1 MKTQISCGVLQGSL
15 FEPTLWNLFYDQII
29 RIPTENGVKII
40 AYADDLVLVVT
51 AANKESLEDKTSYGV
66 EKIAKKP
73 KEMGK

>member
-1 MKTQISCGVLQGSL
+1 M
-15 FEPTLWNLFYDQII
+15 
-29 RIPTENGVKII
+29 KII